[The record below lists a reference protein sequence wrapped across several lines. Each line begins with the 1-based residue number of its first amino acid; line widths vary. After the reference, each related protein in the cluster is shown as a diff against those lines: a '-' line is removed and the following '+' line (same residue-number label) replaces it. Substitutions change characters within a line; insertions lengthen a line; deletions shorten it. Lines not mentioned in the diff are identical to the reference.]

1 MGIDVDGVPWRHVAE
16 CDQTSAQCGLESQ
29 AALDGD
35 GLEKAVLGRWR
46 GEKRKASEEA
56 AVNAADGI
64 DGAKASGRPENRLK
78 DEAEGEALLREPFR
92 LDRA

>member
-1 MGIDVDGVPWRHVAE
+1 VFHRLARIGLNVVSIDVDGVPWRHVAE
-16 CDQTSAQCGLESQ
+16 CDQTSAQGGLEIQ

-56 AVNAADGI
+56 EVNAADGI
-64 DGAKASGRPENRLK
+64 DGANASGIPENRLK
-78 DEAEGEALLREPFR
+78 DEA
-92 LDRA
+92 